1 MHRIRSF
8 QTTAL
13 PTSTQTPSTLQ
24 LRHVAAVSRTK
35 SNVSF
40 CFRFCRQL
48 RLWCDRCLVS
58 FEAFPN
64 RLCTTTTFKQTI
76 TTTCTRVSRPRHPAT
91 PSTRSSEAP
100 SPSSLPPSTTTTE
113 KTHPTLF
120 LQPWR
125 HFTSRDELLFSVFLS
140 QLAQTG
146 SLYPSCCPSEHKL
159 EAYIALLSELMQT
172 ESLYCRCQKWYK
184 LGVCIAAACVFGR
197 HLRKH
202 RTLVPVTRVVIRHMI
217 LSVVRSCLHH
227 VNLKTKVYANVYT
240 LLVFLIDSVILII
253 IFLNL
258 LVHKTQSILWVFIT
272 FCIFVCLKKAGCLWN
287 FAFCSS

>member
-113 KTHPTLF
+113 PPPATRNPDVTS
-120 LQPWR
+120 
-125 HFTSRDELLFSVFLS
+125 SRDELLFSVS
-140 QLAQTG
+140 VRICTNW
-146 SLYPSCCPSEHKL
+146 K
-159 EAYIALLSELMQT
+159 
-172 ESLYCRCQKWYK
+172 
-184 LGVCIAAACVFGR
+184 
-197 HLRKH
+197 
-202 RTLVPVTRVVIRHMI
+202 PV
-217 LSVVRSCLHH
+217 S
-227 VNLKTKVYANVYT
+227 
-240 LLVFLIDSVILII
+240 
-253 IFLNL
+253 
-258 LVHKTQSILWVFIT
+258 
-272 FCIFVCLKKAGCLWN
+272 
-287 FAFCSS
+287 